1 MTAWARHAIPLPP
14 PMAARSQQHLRS
26 VPSPFRSPMNR
37 TCLLP
42 LLTCAALIARAP
54 AQEEPTKAKEPA
66 ATPQKLEWPR
76 DRDRVICR
84 VAGTDYTLIQLLEH
98 IQERHEPRMLA
109 LMELPTGAAYLQH
122 PRMASWVRQFADVIA
137 LEGEAKSRGLSYE
150 DVEATLGNALKKGF
164 ELHLEGYVDRRARSG
179 SPVELTQERINLLLA
194 DYQRDFGLEC
204 EVRGWLDAL
213 VPAVSVE
220 ETQRLRAFYDEHPQ
234 WFGGVVTI
242 SQIMVEHRDPRTL
255 ELLTG
260 DARRAAYAKLADI
273 EARIAPDGSNF
284 EEVARLLSDDER
296 TARNGGQMAGIERF
310 DDRLPAV
317 LCRTAWQLRD
327 GQVSTP
333 VESAFG
339 IHIVKR
345 ISYKHRYYV
354 VFTDAIRGEVA
365 DTMRRAEQEN
375 MLFGARE
382 RSGVRLLY

>member
-1 MTAWARHAIPLPP
+1 MTRY
-14 PMAARSQQHLRS
+14 S
-26 VPSPFRSPMNR
+26 F
-37 TCLLP
+37 LL
-42 LLTCAALIARAP
+42 LSTCAALAGSVP
-54 AQEEPTKAKEPA
+54 AQEAE
-66 ATPQKLEWPR
+66 ATPRPDGAKSQKLAWPR
-76 DRDRVICR
+76 DRERVICR
-84 VAGTDYTLIQLLEH
+84 VDGTEHTLLDLLEH

-109 LMELPTGAAYLQH
+109 LMDLPTGEAYLQH
-122 PRMASWVRQFADVIA
+122 PRMASWVRQYADVVA
-137 LEGEAKSRGLSYE
+137 LESEAKSRGLGYE
-150 DVEATLGNALKKGF
+150 DAEEALGTALRKGF
-164 ELHLEGYVDRRARSG
+164 EVHLEGYVERRARSG

-213 VPAVSVE
+213 VPAVSTE
-220 ETQRLRAFYDEHPQ
+220 ETQRLRTFYDEHPQ

-273 EARIAPDGSNF
+273 EARLAPDGSNF

-296 TARNGGQMAGIERF
+296 TARSGGRMSGIERF
-310 DDRLPAV
+310 DDRLPAA
-317 LCRTAWQLRD
+317 LCRTAWRLRD
-327 GQVSTP
+327 GQVSAP

-339 IHIVKR
+339 IHIIKR

-365 DTMRRAEQEN
+365 DTMRRSEQEN

-382 RSGVRLLY
+382 RHGVQLLY

>member
-1 MTAWARHAIPLPP
+1 
-14 PMAARSQQHLRS
+14 
-26 VPSPFRSPMNR
+26 MNHTR
-37 TCLLP
+37 LLP

-54 AQEEPTKAKEPA
+54 AQEEPAKAAEPA
-66 ATPQKLEWPR
+66 TISQKLEWPR
-76 DRDRVICR
+76 DQDRTVCR
-84 VAGTDYTLIQLLEH
+84 VSGTDYSLLQLLEH

-109 LMELPTGAAYLQH
+109 LMELPTGSAYLQH
-122 PRMASWVRQFADVIA
+122 PRMASWVRQFADVMA
-137 LEGEAKSRGLSYE
+137 LESEARSRGLTYE
-150 DVEATLGNALKKGF
+150 DVEETLGTALKKGF
-164 ELHLEGYVDRRARSG
+164 ELHLEGYVERRARSG

-220 ETQRLRAFYDEHPQ
+220 ETQRLREFYDAHPQ
-234 WFGGVVTI
+234 WFGGVVTV
-242 SQIMVEHRDPRTL
+242 SQILVEHRDPRTL

-296 TARNGGQMAGIERF
+296 TARNGGQLAGIERF
-310 DDRLPAV
+310 DNRLPAV

-327 GQVSTP
+327 GQVSTRI
-333 VESAFG
+333 ESAFG
-339 IHIVKR
+339 IHILKR
-345 ISYKHRYYV
+345 ISYRHRYYI

-365 DTMRRAEQEN
+365 DTMRRSEQEDL
-375 MLFGARE
+375 LFGARE
-382 RSGVRLLY
+382 RNGVRVLY

>member
-1 MTAWARHAIPLPP
+1 MTHPRRFFA
-14 PMAARSQQHLRS
+14 
-26 VPSPFRSPMNR
+26 
-37 TCLLP
+37 
-42 LLTCAALIARAP
+42 LTCAALAAAVVP
-54 AQEEPTKAKEPA
+54 AQDETA
-66 ATPQKLEWPR
+66 APQERAAITQKLSWPG
-76 DRDRVICR
+76 DRDRPVCR
-84 VAGTDYTLIQLLEH
+84 VGGTEYTLLDLLQH
-98 IQERHEPRMLA
+98 IADRHEPRMLA

-137 LEGEAKSRGLSYE
+137 LESEARSRGIGYQ
-150 DVEATLGNALKKGF
+150 DVEDTLGNALKKGF
-164 ELHLEGYVDRRARSG
+164 EQHLEGYVERRARSG

-213 VPAVSVE
+213 VPAVSTE
-220 ETQRLRAFYDEHPQ
+220 ETQRLRDFYDDHPQ

-242 SQIMVEHRDPRTL
+242 SQIMVEHRDPQTL

-260 DARRAAYAKLADI
+260 DARREAYSKLADI

-296 TARNGGQMAGIERF
+296 TARNGGRMSGIARF

-317 LCRTAWQLRD
+317 LCRTAWRLRD
-327 GQVSTP
+327 GQVSPP

-339 IHIVKR
+339 IHILKR
-345 ISYKHRYYV
+345 VSYKHRYYV
-354 VFTDAIRGEVA
+354 VFSEAIHGEVA
-365 DTMRRAEQEN
+365 DTLRRSEQED

-382 RSGVRLLY
+382 RRGVQLLY